1 MSRQFEG
8 SFALMSFDILQKF
21 NDLTYDS
28 KCYEIQNDTFLWTF
42 AHALPFKNTLT
53 HSFFY
58 VCI

>member
-42 AHALPFKNTLT
+42 AHALPFKNT
-53 HSFFY
+53 
-58 VCI
+58 